1 MMYQNFIAA
10 FDTCKKNVQEIPIL
24 FIFGMLDFWNHCQL
38 FMAQDEDFEYLFI
51 YQWSTEWTLHTIFP
65 VGLRFQHSNLR
76 YHFDECDYG
85 SLESATLTITKVR
98 QLDFFKKNKKT

>member
-1 MMYQNFIAA
+1 
-10 FDTCKKNVQEIPIL
+10 
-24 FIFGMLDFWNHCQL
+24 MLDFWNHCQL

-98 QLDFFKKNKKT
+98 QVDFFKKKKKKNMINCVFCSNAIFHKDSVFIA